1 MESHQPFRSADE
13 AWAALVEQQ
22 GISDGD
28 LIDLWNHQLQTADAL
43 MDAGADDELVVAGLL
58 HDLGDGR
65 VAEAEHGPWA
75 ARLVRPLLGERVAWV
90 IAAHADAKR
99 YLCAVDPAYWAT
111 LSPLSQQTL
120 LQQGGVMAPEEAET
134 FRSHR
139 WAEDSLTLRR
149 CDDAGKDL
157 QRTVV
162 DPERYHTLLERVVA
176 QRHR

>member
-90 IAAHADAKR
+90 IAAHADASAISAPSTLHTGPHFRRSRSKR
-99 YLCAVDPAYWAT
+99 C
-111 LSPLSQQTL
+111 SSK
-120 LQQGGVMAPEEAET
+120 EE
-134 FRSHR
+134 
-139 WAEDSLTLRR
+139 
-149 CDDAGKDL
+149 
-157 QRTVV
+157 
-162 DPERYHTLLERVVA
+162 
-176 QRHR
+176 